1 MFKSIHLAVLATT
14 IISGAHAAPLVIYGQ
29 DDRHEV
35 YEASAKNQLLARST
49 AILISKNEMSRD
61 ALVPGMVQLTQKT
74 LRDWIESSSEEE
86 TKSKKFSAEVVK
98 ASEDKITFCEGTRFT
113 EQPNP
118 GMCSGFLIAPDLM
131 VTAGHCVTIDRFCE
145 DYQWVFDFKMDKA
158 TQKAGVNIKEENIYK
173 CDKVVSNTL
182 ISVLGLDYAV
192 VKLDRKVVGRAPLK
206 INADALDATSKVMV
220 IGGPSGLPT
229 KVTTNGDVRKN
240 NHPNFFVTNLDT
252 FQGNSG
258 SAVFDQETGVV
269 QGILV
274 RGEEDYVP
282 DFERMCIKANECA
295 EGDCRGEDV
304 SRMNSIP
311 EVALQKIFNDSAVNG
326 SLVALNMILDRKIY
340 VDFNTADGQTALIKA
355 SGVAQNSSMK
365 LLINRGA
372 SIKHSD
378 AQGNTALHALAKV
391 LTDKNADALVTLTEA
406 GSELEVK
413 NELGQSALL
422 VAGSSQNLE
431 SAKLLI
437 KAGADK
443 NAVDAKGENLLFSF
457 VRAGNDKAVVEL
469 ASLGVDTN
477 PILSIASSKLKL
489 KLKLSKITRHLK

>member
-1 MFKSIHLAVLATT
+1 MFKGLHLAVLAST
-14 IISGAHAAPLVIYGQ
+14 IMSGAHAAPLVIYGQ

-35 YEASAKNQLLARST
+35 YEASSKHQLLARST
-49 AILISKNEMSRD
+49 AILISKDEMTRD
-61 ALVPGMVQLTQKT
+61 ASAPGLVQLTQTT
-74 LRDWIESSSEEE
+74 LRDWIEASNEEE
-86 TKSKKFSAEVVK
+86 AKSKKFSAEVVK
-98 ASEDKITFCEGTRFT
+98 ASANKITFCDGTRFT

-131 VTAGHCVTIDRFCE
+131 VTAGHCVTIDKFCE
-145 DYQWVFDFKMDKA
+145 DYRWVFDFKMDKA
-158 TQKAGVNIKEENIYK
+158 TQKAGVDIKEENIYK
-173 CDKVVSNTL
+173 CEKVVSNTL
-182 ISVLGLDYAV
+182 FSAIGLDYAV

-206 INADALDATSKVMV
+206 INADALDVASKVMV

-229 KVTTNGDVRKN
+229 KVTTNGLVRKN

-311 EVALQKIFNDSAVNG
+311 EVALQKVFNDSAVSG
-326 SLVALNMILDRKIY
+326 SLLNLNMILDRKIY
-340 VDFNTADGQTALIKA
+340 IDFNTADGQTALMKA
-355 SGVAQNSSMK
+355 SAVAQNSSMK

-372 SIKHSD
+372 SVKHTD
-378 AQGNTALHALAKV
+378 VLGNTSLHALAAV
-391 LTDKNADALVTLTEA
+391 LSEKNAEALVTLTDA
-406 GSELEVK
+406 GSELEAK

-422 VAGSSQNLE
+422 VAGASQNLV
-431 SAKLLI
+431 SAKILI

-469 ASLGVDTN
+469 ASMGVDTH
-477 PILSIASSKLKL
+477 PILPIASSKLKL
-489 KLKLSKITRHLK
+489 KLKLAKITRNLK